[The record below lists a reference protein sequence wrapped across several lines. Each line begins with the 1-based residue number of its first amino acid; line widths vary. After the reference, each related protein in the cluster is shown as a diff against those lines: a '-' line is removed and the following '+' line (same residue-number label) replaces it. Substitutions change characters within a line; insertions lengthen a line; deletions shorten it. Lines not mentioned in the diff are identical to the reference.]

1 MEFRMKPIGVIH
13 TPLTEIDTIPIQ
25 SSRSE
30 IPGSVD
36 VFSQYADGLEGIEGF
51 SHVFLVYAFHLS
63 RQQFSLT
70 VHPFLDD
77 QKHGI
82 FATRHPER
90 PNPLGFS
97 VVQLVRRENNMLFFR
112 GADML
117 DGTPLLDIKPYIPDF
132 DVFAVE
138 KTGWYQHRKHA

>member
-1 MEFRMKPIGVIH
+1 MKPIGVIH
-13 TPLTEIDTIPIQ
+13 TPLTEIYTIPIQ

-51 SHVFLVYAFHLS
+51 SHVFLVYAFHQS

-77 QKHGI
+77 QMHGV

-90 PNPLGFS
+90 PNSLGFS

>member
-1 MEFRMKPIGVIH
+1 MKPIEVIH

-63 RQQFSLT
+63 RKQFSLT